1 MEDSKCRHY
10 SQKYHEQDYAF
21 AHLAANTF
29 GQLEQEFLRFLWIM
43 LIMLTTTIFL
53 SSSQFC
59 PFLP

>member
-10 SQKYHEQDYAF
+10 SHKYHEQGYAF
-21 AHLAANTF
+21 AHLPANPF
-29 GQLEQEFLRFLWIM
+29 GQLVQEVLRFLWIM